1 MNFIT
6 LLQYSLAA
14 GALLGLYIAFRLFT
28 RKPNQ
33 LANWLLSVLILLMA
47 VQSLLV
53 AFDTQNFFTRFP
65 HLSKIS
71 WLIPMLFGPMLY
83 LFVRK
88 LTARNPR
95 LFPIEIIHFIPVLV
109 TLFYLLPYFIETNS
123 KTVAYFSDLEVDRQ
137 DDFGLIR
144 QVTLFQVFFYLVYS
158 LKSLAQY
165 DHRIYD
171 TFSDVENVKLDW
183 LKKAIYFLLV
193 IFFAAVLAVTLNNKY
208 LPVLTE
214 MYHYYLHFLVVIA
227 AVYWIGFKTLR
238 QSQLFPKLKVKA
250 IISADNAGNTPFA
263 EDDLAPADIHD
274 AEPIGL
280 PGLPKKYRKYTLKPA
295 VLEKYYDRL
304 NTIMETQK
312 PYQQSDLTIQEL
324 ADQLQVPRQYL
335 LYLIHSHLDKN
346 FYDFINQYRVTAAQE
361 LFTTIPEQPTSKLV
375 IAQKVGFTSEVA
387 MEAAFIRLTQQTSE
401 AFIKNEA
408 TDF

>member
-6 LLQYSLAA
+6 LLQYILAA
-14 GALLGLYIAFRLFT
+14 GALLGLTIAFKLFT

-33 LANWLLSVLILLMA
+33 LANWLLSVLILLMS

-53 AFDTQNFFTRFP
+53 AFDTQNFFVRFP

-71 WLIPMLFGPMLY
+71 WLIPMFFGPMLY
-83 LFVRK
+83 LFIRK

-109 TLFYLLPYFIETNS
+109 TLFYLLPYFIRTSGE
-123 KTVAYFSDLEVDRQ
+123 TVAYLSDLEVNRQ

-165 DHRIYD
+165 DNRIVN
-171 TFSDVENVKLDW
+171 TFSNLENIKLEW
-183 LKKAIYFLLV
+183 LKKAIYFLLI
-193 IFFAAVLAVTLNNKY
+193 IFLAAVVAVTLKKWY

-214 MYHYYLHFLVVIA
+214 LYLYYLHFLLVIT
-227 AVYWIGFKTLR
+227 AVYWIGYKALT
-238 QSQLFPKLKVKA
+238 QPQLFPKTVSNFA
-250 IISADNAGNTPFA
+250 ITSKNVENSSELESDLVPAG
-263 EDDLAPADIHD
+263 LHD
-274 AEPIGL
+274 PEPIGM

-295 VLEKYYDRL
+295 AIQKYYDRL
-304 NTIMETQK
+304 NEIMETQK
-312 PYQQSDLTIQEL
+312 PYQQSNLTIQEL
-324 ADQLQVPRQYL
+324 ADQLQIPRQYL

-346 FYDFINQYRVTAAQE
+346 FYDFVNQYRVTEAQV
-361 LFTTIPEQPTSKLV
+361 LLTTPQEQPISKLA
-375 IAQKVGFTSEVA
+375 IAQKVGFTSEA
-387 MEAAFIRLTQQTSE
+387 TLEAAFVRLTGQTAAE
-401 AFIKNEA
+401 FVQNEA
-408 TDF
+408 TNS